1 VKTPSF
7 VLCAILPDMMCSA
20 KPLPGNSNGELPEWR
35 RSDLPQSA
43 RAIARF
49 RGSKYFFKPF
59 EESLYGSDG

>member
-1 VKTPSF
+1 
-7 VLCAILPDMMCSA
+7 MMCSA